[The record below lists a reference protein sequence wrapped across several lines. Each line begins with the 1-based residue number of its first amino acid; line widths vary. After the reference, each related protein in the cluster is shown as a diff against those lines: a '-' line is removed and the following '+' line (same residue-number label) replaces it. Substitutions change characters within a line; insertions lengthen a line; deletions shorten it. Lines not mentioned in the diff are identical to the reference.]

1 MPLWYLPAYSPSY
14 KNGQPM
20 KTKINRRKFVQ
31 LSAASSLFLAVGCV
45 PKGDKEEI
53 VNVSNLP
60 QTELNQFIKIDT
72 AGRVTLL
79 NHRPEMGQGTYQ
91 AIPMILAEELEVDIH
106 SVHIEQSPANSEL
119 YGRQMVV
126 GSHSIQNEYDRLRKM
141 GAAAK
146 AMLINAAAEQWQ
158 VDPANCRAEN
168 AQVINSQNQETLDY
182 GALVEAAANMEAPA
196 APALKDPKDF
206 QIIGQPIPRADIPL
220 KTNGKA
226 EFGIDKTVP
235 GMRYASIER
244 SPVFLGRVVD
254 IDDSETMKIPGVKQV
269 LKTSRQVFGRTR
281 EGVAVLADSYW
292 AAYRGRQ
299 ALRVSWD
306 NQGLDAQSSASIME
320 DYRQASAKEDDIQ
333 FEKGSVNRAFS
344 SQEEVYTASYE
355 MPYQAHV
362 PMEPMNAIV
371 HVEDGKA
378 AFWGSTQNPNGI
390 RSFLAEKLGLAPEHV
405 EINYTFMGGG
415 FGRRSLTDIAEEA
428 ADLSQQ
434 TGAPVKVIWTR
445 EDDQTQGPFRACS
458 LNILK
463 GTLDQQGQLHALEH
477 KVICQEIR
485 NQTGDNY
492 TSIGQMT
499 GGINT
504 AYAIPNLAVKAV
516 VQKHYVPISY
526 WRAVYHS
533 TNPFAHE
540 SFIDEMAAKAGKDPL
555 EFRLAMMQDHSRFRR
570 VLEEARKITNWEAPR
585 DLDHGRGIAIAE
597 RSGAHFAMVVDVSR
611 ANKTINIDKIT
622 TILDLGT
629 CVNPDTVKAQTEGSI
644 VMGLSAALVGLT
656 IENGAIVEQNFDTYP
671 LLKLS
676 QCPQIETHILPGD
689 APPDGAGES
698 GLPTVAP
705 ALANAIYDLTGRRIR
720 KLPLSLALEQ
730 TNIG

>member
-1 MPLWYLPAYSPSY
+1 
-14 KNGQPM
+14 M

-31 LSAASSLFLAVGCV
+31 WSAASSLFLAVGCV
-45 PKGDKEEI
+45 PKKDAEEKI

-60 QTELNQFIKIDT
+60 KTELNQFIKIDT
-72 AGRVTLL
+72 KGQVTLL

-91 AIPMILAEELEVDIH
+91 AIPMILAEELEVAINQ
-106 SVHIEQSPANSEL
+106 VRIEQSPADSDL

-126 GSHSIQNEYDRLRKM
+126 GSHSIQNEYQRLRKM

-146 AMLINAAAEQWQ
+146 AMLLAAAADQWQ
-158 VDPANCRAEN
+158 VSPETCRAKN
-168 AQVINSQNQETLDY
+168 GQVINSKTEETLDY
-182 GALVEAAANMEAPA
+182 GTLVAAAAQKEAPSD
-196 APALKDPKDF
+196 PILKDPKDF
-206 QIIGQPIPRADIPL
+206 KIIGQPIHRADIPL

-235 GMRYASIER
+235 GMLYASIER
-244 SPVFLGRVVD
+244 SPVFLGSVVAV
-254 IDDSETMKIPGVKQV
+254 DDSETLKIPGVQKV
-269 LKTSRQVFGRTR
+269 LQTSRQVFGHTR

-292 AAYRGRQ
+292 AAYKGRQ
-299 ALRVSWD
+299 ALKVTWD
-306 NQGLDAQSSASIME
+306 NQGLDSKSSAAIME
-320 DYRQASAKEDDIQ
+320 DYRKASAKDDDVP
-333 FEKGSVNRAFS
+333 FEKGSVSRAFAS
-344 SQEEVYTASYE
+344 DEVHTASYE

-371 HVEDGKA
+371 HVQEGKA

-390 RSFLAEKLGLAPEHV
+390 RSFIAEKLSIDPANV

-428 ADLSQQ
+428 TDLSQQ
-434 TGAPVKVIWTR
+434 AGAPVKVIWTR

-458 LNILK
+458 LNLLK
-463 GTLDQQGQLHALEH
+463 GKLDAEGKLEALEH

-485 NQTGDNY
+485 NQTGDNNQ
-492 TSIGQMT
+492 SIGQMI

-504 AYAIPNLAVKAV
+504 HYAVPNLAVKAV

-540 SFIDEMAAKAGKDPL
+540 SFIDEMAVKAGKDPL
-555 EFRLAMMQDHSRFRR
+555 AFRLEMMQEHPRFKR
-570 VLEEARKITNWEAPR
+570 VLEEARRITDWEGPR
-585 DLDHGRGIAIAE
+585 SLDRGRGIAIAE
-597 RSGAHFAMVVDVSR
+597 RSGAHFAMIVDVSR
-611 ANKTINIDKIT
+611 GNKSINIDKIT
-622 TILDLGT
+622 TVLDLGT

-644 VMGLSAALVGLT
+644 VMGLGATLAGLT
-656 IENGAIVEQNFDTYP
+656 IEKGAIAEQNFDTYP

-676 QCPQIETHILPGD
+676 QCPEIETHILPST
-689 APPDGAGES
+689 AEPDGAGES

-705 ALANAIYDLTGRRIR
+705 AVANAIFDLTGKRLRN
-720 KLPLSLALEQ
+720 LPLSLELEQ
-730 TNIG
+730 TDIG

>member
-1 MPLWYLPAYSPSY
+1 
-14 KNGQPM
+14 M

-31 LSAASSLFLAVGCV
+31 LSAASSLFLAIGCV
-45 PKGDKEEI
+45 PKGDYEVV

-60 QTELNQFIKIDT
+60 KTELNQFIKIDKQ
-72 AGRVTLL
+72 GKVTLL

-106 SVHIEQSPANSEL
+106 QVKIEQSAANADL

-126 GSHSIQNEYDRLRKM
+126 GSHSIQNEYTRLRKM

-146 AMLINAAAEQWQ
+146 TMLIQAAAEQWQ
-158 VDPANCRAEN
+158 VDSSFCKAEN
-168 AQVINSQNQETLDY
+168 GQVMNTQNNNILGY
-182 GALVEAAANMEAPA
+182 GDLVETAANLEAPMD
-196 APALKDPKDF
+196 PVLKDPKDF
-206 QIIGQPIPRADIPL
+206 KIIGQPIPRADVPL
-220 KTNGKA
+220 KTNGEA
-226 EFGIDKTVP
+226 EFGIDKSVP
-235 GMRYASIER
+235 GMLYASIER
-244 SPVFLGRVVD
+244 SPVFLGKVTA
-254 IDDSETMKIPGVKQV
+254 IDDRETLKVPGVKQV

-292 AAYRGRQ
+292 AAFKGRQ
-299 ALRVSWD
+299 VLKVTWD
-306 NQGLDAQSSASIME
+306 NQGLDKNSSVSIMA
-320 DYRQASAKEDDIQ
+320 DYRKASAKEDDVQ
-333 FEKGSVNRAFS
+333 FEKGNIGQALAAT
-344 SQEEVYTASYE
+344 EVYTAAYE
-355 MPYQAHV
+355 MPYQSHV
-362 PMEPMNAIV
+362 PMEPMNAIA
-371 HVEDGKA
+371 HVQEDKA
-378 AFWGSTQNPNGI
+378 TFWGSTQNPNGI
-390 RSFLAEKLGLAPEHV
+390 RSFLAEKLSIAPENI

-434 TGAPVKVIWTR
+434 SGAPVKVIWTR

-463 GTLDQQGQLHALEH
+463 GALDSNGQLNALEH
-477 KVICQEIR
+477 KVVCQEIR
-485 NQTGDNY
+485 NQTGNNDS
-492 TSIGQMT
+492 SIGQMT

-504 AYAIPNLAVKAV
+504 EYAVPNMAVKAV

-540 SFIDEMAAKAGKDPL
+540 SFIDEMANQAGRDPL
-555 EFRLAMMQDHSRFRR
+555 EFRLAMVQDHPRFKR
-570 VLEEARKITNWEAPR
+570 VLEETRRITNWDAPR
-585 DLDHGRGIAIAE
+585 DLDRGRGIAIAE

-611 ANKTINIDKIT
+611 AGKSIKIDKIT

-644 VMGLSAALVGLT
+644 VMGLGATLVGLT
-656 IENGAIVEQNFDTYP
+656 VENGAIVEQNFDAYP
-671 LLKLS
+671 LLKIS
-676 QCPQIETHILPGD
+676 QCPDIETHILLST
-689 APPDGAGES
+689 AEPDGAGES

-705 ALANAIYDLTGRRIR
+705 AVANAIFDLTGQRLRN
-720 KLPLSLALEQ
+720 LPLSLDLEQ
-730 TNIG
+730 GDIG